1 MRHPSVAGTFY
12 PSLKSELIKQI
23 GESFAKEAGQPEF
36 SDEKGLVSVVSP
48 HAGYFYS
55 GWVAAFA
62 YREIARS
69 FTEPPTFVIAG
80 PNHTGQGKMVSLSSQ
95 DWQTPLG
102 VAKND
107 VELGKA
113 IQKASKFIDV
123 DETAHEFEH
132 SIEVQIPFLQH
143 LYGERVRIVPIC
155 MMAQDI
161 DAAEDVAKSV
171 MKAAAELK
179 RPVLLIASSDFT
191 HFESAGSASSKD
203 TLALAKLEKLDY
215 AGFNKVRASKGA
227 TICGFGPITAAMI
240 YSRLKGCTRGKVLK
254 YASSGDITGDFNQV
268 VAYCSAMFRLR

>member
-1 MRHPSVAGTFY
+1 MRLPAVAGTFY
-12 PSLKSELIKQI
+12 PSLKSELEKQI
-23 GESFAKEAGQPEF
+23 EDSFAKEAGQPEF
-36 SDEKGLVSVVSP
+36 ADEKGLVAVVSP

-62 YREIARS
+62 FREIARA
-69 FTEPPTFVIAG
+69 FTTPPTFVIAG
-80 PNHTGQGKMVSLSSQ
+80 PNHTGQGPMVSLSLQ

-113 IQKASKFIDV
+113 IQKASKFIDL
-123 DETAHEFEH
+123 DESAHEFEH

-155 MMAQDI
+155 MMMQDAE
-161 DAAEDVAKSV
+161 AAEDMAKSV
-171 MKAAAELK
+171 MKASADLK
-179 RPVLLIASSDFT
+179 RPILFLASSDFT
-191 HFESAGSASSKD
+191 HFESAGSASAKD
-203 TLALAKLEKLDY
+203 SLALAKLEKLDHV
-215 AGFNKVRASKGA
+215 GFNKVRASKGA

-240 YSRLKGCTRGKVLK
+240 YSRLKGCTKGKVLK
-254 YASSGDITGDFNQV
+254 YASSGDATGDFNQV